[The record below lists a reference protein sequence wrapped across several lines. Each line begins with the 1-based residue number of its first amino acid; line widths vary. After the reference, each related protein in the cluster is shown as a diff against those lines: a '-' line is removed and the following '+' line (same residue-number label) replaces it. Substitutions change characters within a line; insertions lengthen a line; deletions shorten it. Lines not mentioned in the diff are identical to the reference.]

1 MFAHVPFEMTGICT
15 SVVALVAAKGLLSTV
30 GKHMSS
36 KGAAMRTFKVALIAV
51 KRLLPTV

>member
-15 SVVALVAAKGLLSTV
+15 SVVALVTAKGLLSTV
-30 GKHMSS
+30 GTHVSS
-36 KGAAMRTFKVALIAV
+36 KVAGLRTFKAALIAV